1 MKVSRRMFIDE
12 YNTICKEYLKKESEL
27 SDLTDHELF
36 IWIAGQ
42 TVRFGRDLKAS
53 LENAKCLMQDRQ
65 KAEKLFS
72 LENIDLLNY

>member
-1 MKVSRRMFIDE
+1 MTENEFIDE
-12 YNTICKEYLKKESEL
+12 YNELCDRHRKAESTL
-27 SDLTDHELF
+27 QDLTDHELY
-36 IWIAGQ
+36 IWIAGK
-42 TVRFGRDLKAS
+42 TMKYGRDLKAS

>member
-1 MKVSRRMFIDE
+1 MTEKEFIDE
-12 YNTICKEYLKKESEL
+12 YNTICKEYLKKRGKL
-27 SDLTDHELF
+27 SDLTDHELY